1 MAIFL
6 PDFSHVQLIRARHY
20 RQKTPVDKK
29 RRSIDFIAQTI
40 YLAVLSHKKS
50 ADLYYPGEMGF
61 S

>member
-1 MAIFL
+1 MI
-6 PDFSHVQLIRARHY
+6 
-20 RQKTPVDKK
+20 DKK